1 MRQKWLLFFVLLLPS
16 ALACGIGPPAPT
28 DPAAAGSADDDSGYA
43 GTGSDDGASGDDDA
57 TGWVPSTPPPEASA
71 SPSGDDAT
79 TDAGASDG
87 ATAPGLDATPAGA
100 CATPPAAGD
109 LLIDELM
116 IESVAGTGDYGEW
129 LEVRSTRSCA
139 INLRGLHGECPSG
152 AKVRT
157 FDVTEDTWLPSLGT
171 FVVADTLDPAIN
183 HDLPGLLIEW
193 AGRPG
198 DVLRNK
204 GATVSL
210 LVQDTLVDS
219 VTYPAL
225 KLVVGAST
233 AFPADCPP
241 SRRSDWTAWQ
251 TSSVSWFPGFLGSP
265 NAPNIDVRCP

>member
-1 MRQKWLLFFVLLLPS
+1 MRPQPLVVVLLVLTTF
-16 ALACGIGPPAPT
+16 ACTIGPPASNDT
-28 DPAAAGSADDDSGYA
+28 ATASSQGDDSGYPPGAWSTDDSA
-43 GTGSDDGASGDDDA
+43 G
-57 TGWVPSTPPPEASA
+57 
-71 SPSGDDAT
+71 GDDAGWISPT
-79 TDAGASDG
+79 SQPDVGGWAPANDASTDADSANDAAVAGF
-87 ATAPGLDATPAGA
+87 DATPVGA
-100 CATPPAAGD
+100 CPAPPTAGD

-129 LEVRSTRSCA
+129 LEVRSTQPCV

-157 FDVTEDTWLPSLGT
+157 FDVTDDTWLPSLST

-183 HDLPGLLIEW
+183 HDLPGLLIAW

-210 LVQDTLVDS
+210 RMQDTLVDS

-225 KLVVGAST
+225 RLTVGAST

-241 SRRSDWTAWQ
+241 SRRSDWTAWR
-251 TSSVSWFPGFLGSP
+251 TSSASWFPGFLGSP
-265 NAPNIDVRCP
+265 NAANVDVHCP